1 MRNKITI
8 VVAAV
13 SLFLALTSLSQAQ
26 KPFKGV
32 ITYEISYPGV
42 ELDPMMSAQLP
53 TMMTFT
59 MKGDMGKMEMATGM
73 FTQGEIID
81 AEAKTLVTFIE
92 AMGQKFKIVM
102 DAEEVAETKA
112 EAPKPEIEK
121 TGDTKEIAGYKCKMA
136 TVLMTLENGQEIET
150 DVYYTEDLYS
160 PAMDFNNEF
169 EGIEGFPFEYMM
181 DMGQMK
187 MKFTVTS
194 VKKGGVKDSDFELPE
209 DYKQVTQEEL
219 QNMFGGGM

>member
-1 MRNKITI
+1 MKNKITLI
-8 VVAAV
+8 VAAIALML
-13 SLFLALTSLSQAQ
+13 SLTSLSQAQ

-32 ITYEISYPGV
+32 VTYEISYPGV
-42 ELDPMMSAQLP
+42 ELDPMMQAQLP

-59 MKGDMGKMEMATGM
+59 MKDNMGKMEMATGM

-81 AEAKTLVTFIE
+81 ADSKTLITFIE

-102 DAEEVAETKA
+102 DADMVAEKKS

-136 TVLMTLENGQEIET
+136 TVVMTLEDGTEIET

-169 EGIEGFPFEYMM
+169 EGIDGFPFEYMM

-194 VKKGGVKDSDFELPE
+194 VSKGGVKSSDFELPE
-209 DYKQVTQEEL
+209 DYKQVTEDEL
-219 QNMFGGGM
+219 KSMFGGGM